1 MEDETLL
8 PQFIDGMVE
17 MYDEFGI
24 IVSLL
29 IVFLI
34 LFVSGF
40 GLFLIY
46 FMIRYYVVPILTS
59 IGIPLDK
66 FNNWLEWVRWRF
78 YKSRQDKTNYE
89 ESKAALLKK
98 LNDSEEKKI

>member
-1 MEDETLL
+1 MKDETLRA
-8 PQFIDGMVE
+8 QFIDGMVE

-24 IVSLL
+24 MLSLL

-34 LFVSGF
+34 LFSSGF

-46 FMIRYYVVPILTS
+46 FMMRYYMGPILIS
-59 IGIPLDK
+59 IGIPLHK
-66 FNNWLEWVRWRF
+66 FNYWLEWIRWRL
-78 YKSRQDKTNYE
+78 YKSRQGKPNYE

-98 LNDSEEKKI
+98 LNDSEE